1 LLPAALPLRPPV
13 VSFCAVVLSLV
24 PLPAI
29 PPEPQRVLSWLWVL
43 LFGDAL
49 LVDEPVPVAPLAVVP
64 V

>member
-1 LLPAALPLRPPV
+1 VLP
-13 VSFCAVVLSLV
+13 LV

-43 LFGDAL
+43 LFGAAL
-49 LVDEPVPVAPLAVVP
+49 LIGEPVPAAPLAVVP

>member
-1 LLPAALPLRPPV
+1 
-13 VSFCAVVLSLV
+13 VLSLV

-49 LVDEPVPVAPLAVVP
+49 LIGEPVPVAPLAVVP